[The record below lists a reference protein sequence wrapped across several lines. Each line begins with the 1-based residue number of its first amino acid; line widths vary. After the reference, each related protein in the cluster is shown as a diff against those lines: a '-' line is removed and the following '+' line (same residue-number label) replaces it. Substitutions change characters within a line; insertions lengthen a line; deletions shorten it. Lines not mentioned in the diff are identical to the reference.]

1 MLDSDFGKVKIH
13 VDEMITQ
20 KGFSKNKFAQKA
32 EMQRTQLNKYCNGD
46 IVLLDI
52 NVLGRM
58 CTILGCEIGDI
69 LEFVPPEKHD

>member
-1 MLDSDFGKVKIH
+1 MLDSEFGKVRLH
-13 VDEMITQ
+13 VEEML
-20 KGFSKNKFAQKA
+20 KKRNFSKNKFAQKA

-58 CTILGCEIGDI
+58 CTVLDCDIGDI
-69 LEFVPPEKHD
+69 LEFIPPEKTN

>member
-1 MLDSDFGKVKIH
+1 MLDSEFGKVRLH
-13 VDEMITQ
+13 VEDML
-20 KGFSKNKFAQKA
+20 KKRNFSKNKFAQKA

-58 CTILGCEIGDI
+58 CTVLDCDIGDI
-69 LEFVPPEKHD
+69 LEFIPPEKTN

>member
-1 MLDSDFGKVKIH
+1 MLDSEFGKVRLH
-13 VDEMITQ
+13 VEEML
-20 KGFSKNKFAQKA
+20 KKRNFSKNKFAQKA

-58 CTILGCEIGDI
+58 CTVLDCDIEDI
-69 LEFVPPEKHD
+69 LEFIPPEKTN